1 MASGLADFFAG
12 AAEVLAAG
20 DYLDV
25 CPIGTIAGE
34 VASSDDELRAA
45 TDEVFRDWT
54 AAAARRLRDAGL
66 PDDRAE
72 AVATTAIAALQGGF
86 ILGEGPPCDADLLTT
101 VGLEVAALV
110 RAALV
115 GA

>member
-1 MASGLADFFAG
+1 M
-12 AAEVLAAG
+12 LAAG

-45 TDEVFRDWT
+45 ADEVFRDWT
-54 AAAARRLRDAGL
+54 ARAARRLGDAGL
-66 PDDRAE
+66 PHDGAE
-72 AVATTAIAALQGGF
+72 TVATTAIAALQGGF
-86 ILGEGPPCDADLLTT
+86 ILARARRDADLLKT
-101 VGLEVAALV
+101 VGLQVAALV
-110 RAALV
+110 RAALA